1 MAFSGFNTNALMPT
15 PIQAANPLEMAGQ
28 VLSVKNALLG
38 NKIQQAEYDARM
50 AQGNALL
57 GATDASGRTDYAKA
71 RAAMAANPAA
81 AAYGAADAFQGQN
94 VARQQD
100 LANQDKNLSFQEHA
114 RDAVAGAFIRAAQNP
129 TDANIRGAGAFIAHL
144 TPQASQQIA
153 TTTQDLLA
161 LKTPEQREE
170 AIKTLATSTLPGHE
184 RITAA
189 FGSPT
194 IVDDGNTIQ
203 SGTQGSALDGG
214 AFTPAAG
221 MQRQVS
227 PESNAQLVQRI
238 VMIDGRPTHV
248 WTTAGEI
255 RGAAPS
261 GFTGRTVDTSGA
273 SGGEPVLAGAPA
285 GTEDL
290 VKTGQG
296 MQNALA
302 AQQGDVSQNI
312 ATLENLNGLLGR
324 LNGQQFRGQTMATIA
339 NNLSKLKLGG
349 DYATLHQEIDK
360 AATQLRK
367 QMVEGGGFPHTN
379 AGLADLEHMSPSA
392 EMTPTAARALTNELL
407 TAAQYQRGRQ
417 RVAAS
422 IKDPTK
428 VMQALAAYDQAF
440 DPRFA
445 TIQRLGPEEGREYAR
460 SHISDPR
467 EYAASVRRMAQAQ
480 RDSGYDYG
488 LTPAQIGRIL
498 GEQNG
503 R

>member
-1 MAFSGFNTNALMPT
+1 MAFGGFNTNALMPT
-15 PIQAANPLEMAGQ
+15 PIQTANPLEMAGQ
-28 VLSVKNALLG
+28 AMSFKSALLG
-38 NKIQQAEYDARM
+38 NQIQQAEYDARL
-50 AQGNALL
+50 AQGRALQ

-71 RAAMAANPAA
+71 RAAMAADPAA
-81 AAYGAADAFQGQN
+81 ALGAAEAYSAQNRNRAEDVLNQDEQLAFQT
-94 VARQQD
+94 
-100 LANQDKNLSFQEHA
+100 HA
-114 RDAVAGAFIRAAQNP
+114 SAAAADGMGRVIADP
-129 TDANIRGAGAFIAHL
+129 TDANVKGYAAFMSRL
-144 TPQASQQIA
+144 TPAAAGQIGTIA
-153 TTTQDLLA
+153 DQVMALPTKGQRVEA
-161 LKTPEQREE
+161 LK
-170 AIKTLATSTLPGHE
+170 
-184 RITAA
+184 AA
-189 FGSPT
+189 FTAHMGQEASNRVFGAPT
-194 IVDDGNTIQ
+194 MVDDGQTIQ
-203 SGTQGSALDGG
+203 TGTQGAAMDGG
-214 AFTPAAG
+214 AFTPG
-221 MQRQVS
+221 GGVQHQLS
-227 PESNAQLVQRI
+227 PDSNAQLVQRV
-238 VMIDGRPTHV
+238 VMIDGRPTPV
-248 WTTAGEI
+248 WTTAGAI
-255 RGAAPS
+255 RSAAPD
-261 GFTGRTVDTSGA
+261 GFTGRTVDTSGV
-273 SGGEPVLAGAPA
+273 SGEAPALAGAPA
-285 GTEDL
+285 GTEDM

-324 LNGQQFRGQTMATIA
+324 LNGQQFRGQTMAQIA
-339 NNLSKLKLGG
+339 NNLSKLGLGG

-417 RVAAS
+417 RAAAG
-422 IKDPTK
+422 IKDPTQ

-467 EYAASVRRMAQAQ
+467 EYASSIRRMARAQ
-480 RDSGYDYG
+480 RDHGYDYG
-488 LTPAQIGRIL
+488 LTAPQIERIL
-498 GEQNG
+498 GTPDG